1 MSPEDGATAHSL
13 NPEAGDNVEDAKRAI
28 LAVLHSYRLV
38 NTRLLLALISEAT
51 GYPPLI
57 VTQALLELKLDGL
70 LVVRDGNV
78 MLTRRGEFLA
88 SRLRVS
94 IYAARFREALS
105 RIPGLNELLMPPPS
119 ITGKPVNRS
128 LPNMLL
134 RKLDEKRYRFTRF
147 GRIIHMLCKII
158 RICRIA

>member
-1 MSPEDGATAHSL
+1 MSTEDGARPHG
-13 NPEAGDNVEDAKRAI
+13 PEAGDSIEDAKRAI
-28 LAVLHSYRLV
+28 LAVLYNYRLV
-38 NTRLLLALISEAT
+38 NTRLLLALVSEAT

-70 LVVRDGNV
+70 VAVKDGNA

-105 RIPGLNELLMPPPS
+105 RIPGLNELLMPPPG
-119 ITGKPVNRS
+119 ITGRPLDRS
-128 LPNMLL
+128 LPRVLVKRL
-134 RKLDEKRYRFTRF
+134 GERRYRFARFRGFTR
-147 GRIIHMLCKII
+147 MLCKIL
-158 RICRIA
+158 RICRTA